1 MKEINRRNTLDI
13 YRCGNMSVVIQNPE
27 IGKDRDAVDVEA
39 NFEEPQTISR
49 VSKLRNALLANV
61 QLVAIVV
68 SVILGFLIGIL
79 IHDAVQ
85 ESTDPS
91 TEKVIMYIKF
101 PGELFIRMLRMI
113 IIPFTVSSIVVAL
126 GEIDTG
132 SAGKLGKRTFLYYL
146 TTTVV
151 ATVLGLVLVKV
162 IRPGEDSKSKTDVES
177 EPSQTTAF
185 DSFLDLLSTLSIL
198 FCMKTALLS
207 MFS

>member
-1 MKEINRRNTLDI
+1 
-13 YRCGNMSVVIQNPE
+13 MSVVIRNAE
-27 IGKDRDAVDVEA
+27 VGKDRDAVDVEA
-39 NFEEPQTISR
+39 NFEEPQPTSR
-49 VSKLRNALLANV
+49 VSKIRNALLANV

-101 PGELFIRMLRMI
+101 PGELFLRMLRMI
-113 IIPFTVSSIVVAL
+113 IIPLTVSSIVVAL
-126 GEIDTG
+126 GEIDTC

-146 TTTVV
+146 MTTVV

-162 IRPGEDSKSKTDVES
+162 IKPGEDSNSETNVES
-177 EPSQTTAF
+177 EPSPITAF
-185 DSFLDLLSTLSIL
+185 DSFLDVLRY
-198 FCMKTALLS
+198 F
-207 MFS
+207 